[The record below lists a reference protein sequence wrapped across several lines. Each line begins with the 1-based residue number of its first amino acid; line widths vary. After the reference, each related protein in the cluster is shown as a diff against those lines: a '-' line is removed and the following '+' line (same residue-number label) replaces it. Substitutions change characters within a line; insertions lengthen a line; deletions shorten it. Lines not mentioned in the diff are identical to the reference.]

1 MKKNQKRGLTAV
13 LAALLVCFA
22 LCSAWAMDIPRK
34 METCDDADEW
44 ISVFLGEDP
53 DALTGAWEMTPQMD
67 AAVTSL
73 GGMKGMAA
81 SLSSLG
87 EIKEIAPAYEGELQ
101 GYKVFYVSC
110 VFSLMSVDLILATQD
125 GAIAGLTTG
134 PYTGTGEDTDEDK
147 SEETGNSARFESIDL
162 SLPVPSLDG
171 ALPGTLTIPAGEG
184 PFPAVVLVH
193 GSGPSDRDE
202 TVGSVKPFRDLAE
215 GLAERGVAV
224 YRYDKRTYVYGE
236 QMKDD
241 HDITLVEETIEDAV
255 NAAALLA
262 EQERIDPDRIFV
274 LGHSL
279 GGNAVPAISQQ
290 LEQEGIRA
298 EGFIMMAASLRP
310 LDELMREQYDFLYSL
325 MPEVT
330 EEQQAEKD
338 SIFAELDRLQ
348 DLDALAEEDT
358 VMGIYPPYWKWLAE
372 YDILKT
378 AEKMTQPCLLLQG
391 EEDYQVTMEDFDLWR
406 SALGEKENWQMVSY
420 PGLTHCFTKGRK
432 TEGSAAYARVEKM
445 DVQVI
450 EDIAA
455 FIKG

>member
-1 MKKNQKRGLTAV
+1 M
-13 LAALLVCFA
+13 
-22 LCSAWAMDIPRK
+22 
-34 METCDDADEW
+34 
-44 ISVFLGEDP
+44 
-53 DALTGAWEMTPQMD
+53 
-67 AAVTSL
+67 
-73 GGMKGMAA
+73 
-81 SLSSLG
+81 
-87 EIKEIAPAYEGELQ
+87 
-101 GYKVFYVSC
+101 
-110 VFSLMSVDLILATQD
+110 
-125 GAIAGLTTG
+125 
-134 PYTGTGEDTDEDK
+134 
-147 SEETGNSARFESIDL
+147 
-162 SLPVPSLDG
+162 
-171 ALPGTLTIPAGEG
+171 
-184 PFPAVVLVH
+184 
-193 GSGPSDRDE
+193 
-202 TVGSVKPFRDLAE
+202 KPFRDLAE
-215 GLAERGVAV
+215 GLAERGIAV

-348 DLDALAEEDT
+348 DLNALAEEDT

-372 YDILKT
+372 YDILKM